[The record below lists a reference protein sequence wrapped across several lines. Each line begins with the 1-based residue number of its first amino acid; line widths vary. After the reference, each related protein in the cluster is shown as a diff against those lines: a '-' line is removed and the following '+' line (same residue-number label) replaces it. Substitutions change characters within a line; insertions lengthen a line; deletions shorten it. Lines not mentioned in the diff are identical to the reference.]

1 MPVYREV
8 GLVNLALYQ
17 QVLRSAE
24 RIKTLRREIDEVS
37 REIYEWLDDL
47 DIILEKIPSAPPQAA
62 KRIWIGEIEAADER
76 EAVAKA
82 AGRVR
87 VAATKLI
94 AARRR

>member
-1 MPVYREV
+1 MPIYREV
-8 GLVNLALYQ
+8 FLVNLALYQ

-24 RIKTLRREIDEVS
+24 RIKTLRREIDDVS
-37 REIYEWLDDL
+37 REIYERLDDL
-47 DIILEKIPSAPPQAA
+47 DIILEKIPSDAPQAA
-62 KRIWIGEIEAADER
+62 TRIWIGEIEAADER